1 MLLITH
7 LTMTQAST
15 LFTVIDDLSFLV
27 NPGDKVAIIG
37 EEGNGK
43 SSILKYIVGD
53 ESIQSYLEITGQMT
67 NHFTQLAYL
76 PQAMANEDLA
86 KSLEDRKSVV

>member
-1 MLLITH
+1 MLQIKH
-7 LTMTQAST
+7 LTMTQVST
-15 LFTVIDDLSFLV
+15 VFTMIDDLSFVV

-53 ESIQSYLEITGQMT
+53 QLLSVKTESLS
-67 NHFTQLAYL
+67 
-76 PQAMANEDLA
+76 
-86 KSLEDRKSVV
+86 

>member
-1 MLLITH
+1 MLQIKH

-15 LFTVIDDLSFLV
+15 VFTIIDDLSFVV

-53 ESIQSYLEITGQMT
+53 QLLSVKTESLS
-67 NHFTQLAYL
+67 
-76 PQAMANEDLA
+76 
-86 KSLEDRKSVV
+86 

>member
-1 MLLITH
+1 
-7 LTMTQAST
+7 
-15 LFTVIDDLSFLV
+15 VV

-53 ESIQSYLEITGQMT
+53 QLLSVKTESLS
-67 NHFTQLAYL
+67 
-76 PQAMANEDLA
+76 
-86 KSLEDRKSVV
+86 